1 MKKGRRSTE
10 PSAEGR
16 SSGATEESST
26 LLTIPAAKATTFTT
40 PLDGVPDLPGTRLLC
55 LGAMVAIAAFAILM
69 GSLPKAAADRFAP
82 KDAFLIDA
90 LVVIAFGLAVG
101 MLVATVR
108 AFLRVGAWFRIDQHG
123 FAYGIGRKAPDAWA
137 TAAPTYVAWSS
148 IARQPDL
155 AYDVGVANTSRADA
169 LNPSLRF
176 WYRSREGALAQ
187 YVMPMQL
194 RDDVFRCLRFRNS
207 HVLRVV
213 LLQQLASRGLRFHP
227 DVFLEAAVD
236 PETWE
241 QRRAL
246 RWVPWVGTGVTLG
259 SLFLLIDI
267 TWPTAR
273 IIACTLAILVLGSAG
288 TIAMMRRDPR
298 LNRVI
303 TFTPTA
309 E

>member
-1 MKKGRRSTE
+1 LNSVL
-10 PSAEGR
+10 S
-16 SSGATEESST
+16 
-26 LLTIPAAKATTFTT
+26 LTA
-40 PLDGVPDLPGTRLLC
+40 PLDGEPDLLGTRLLC
-55 LGAMVAIAAFAILM
+55 VSAILAIVAFAILM
-69 GSLPKAAADRFAP
+69 GSLPTAAADRFPP
-82 KDAFLIDA
+82 KDAFLVDA
-90 LVVIAFGLAVG
+90 LVVIAIGLAVG
-101 MLVATVR
+101 VLFATVR
-108 AFLRVGAWFRIDQHG
+108 VLLRVGAWFRIDQHG
-123 FAYGIGRKAPDAWA
+123 FAYGNGRKAPDAWA

-148 IARQPDL
+148 IVRQPDL

-176 WYRSREGALAQ
+176 WCRSRDGSLAQ

-194 RDDVFRCLRFRNS
+194 RDNVFRCLRFRNS

-236 PETWE
+236 PVTWD

-246 RWVPWVGTGVTLG
+246 RWVPWVGTGVTVA
-259 SLFLLIDI
+259 SLFLVIDI
-267 TWPTAR
+267 TSPTAR
-273 IIACTLAILVLGSAG
+273 IIACTLAILILGSAG

-303 TFTPTA
+303 TFSPKA